1 MSNDVINNHRGGRDA
16 SVDNSVARLSSAWE
30 DDESFANCHECTAK
44 FHEFNRRHHC
54 RMCGKIFCNDC
65 SSQRALV
72 PPSCI
77 VLVPKGSDQRRR
89 RERRRLQQEQD
100 QQEEKELYQPQGFVP
115 EEDPDRMLTFTN
127 SDNGEG
133 GPDTLLYGRGLEE
146 RYKLA
151 REPLRVCD
159 LCHEQLKCVQEELRA
174 SNSNAVRYNNI
185 DPTDNR
191 RLFNSPLAFTLG
203 HEVRKAAYTLN
214 NLLPLPKRSS
224 MFLATT
230 APSNRDGTL
239 RYYNTTTP
247 YAECK
252 DTCSTVSPSLGDLD
266 GVRIPARL
274 LEEAKGIATLTV
286 FKGGF
291 GVGVE
296 FGTGLVVAR
305 LRDDEGGGAT
315 ATRWSAPSAIG
326 TVGVSWGALAGAQI
340 SDHVFLLM
348 TDGAVDLMS
357 TNDGSFQLGADVGVA
372 VGPLGRALEAD
383 IGLTI
388 KGGAGKPA
396 LAPIY
401 TYSLSKGLY
410 VGASLDGK
418 VIGTRHA
425 VNERFYGQ
433 KIEAR
438 ALLDG
443 SVPTPPAARP
453 LYDALKRCH
462 VYATNNAVAGGV
474 TGRIGEEIGCF
485 SKPTIAATET
495 RRIGVGDV
503 SFDLSSSVTSKTSVG
518 TEQSNDVYYR
528 DDNSDDFMDVSFL
541 NGTMPPSQTPP
552 QPATDRTYTM
562 PSDFK
567 R

>member
-1 MSNDVINNHRGGRDA
+1 MSNADTAQQPPSNSNSTDA
-16 SVDNSVARLSSAWE
+16 DTDNSVARLSSAWE
-30 DDESFANCHECTAK
+30 NDGSFENCHECTAK
-44 FHEFNRRHHC
+44 FHKLNRRHHC
-54 RMCGKIFCNDC
+54 RMCGKIFCNHC
-65 SSQRALV
+65 SSRRALV

-77 VLVPKGSDQRRR
+77 VLVPKGSNSSNDNERRQQQQQRRP
-89 RERRRLQQEQD
+89 L
-100 QQEEKELYQPQGFVP
+100 GFLP

-127 SDNGEG
+127 AN

-203 HEVRKAAYTLN
+203 HEIRKAAYTLN

-224 MFLATT
+224 MFLSTS

-239 RYYNTTTP
+239 RYHNTSSP

-252 DTCSTVSPSLGDLD
+252 NTCSTVSPTLGDLD

-274 LEEAKGIATLTV
+274 MEEARGIATMTV

-305 LRDDEGGGAT
+305 LDNNDDDSAGGT
-315 ATRWSAPSAIG
+315 EWSAPSAIG
-326 TVGVSWGALAGAQI
+326 TVGMSWGALAGAQV

-348 TDGAVDLMS
+348 TDKAVDLMS
-357 TNDGSFQLGADVGVA
+357 TDEGSFQLGADIGVA
-372 VGPLGRALEAD
+372 IGPLGRTLEAD
-383 IGLTI
+383 VGLAV

-396 LAPIY
+396 FAPIY

-410 VGASLDGK
+410 AGVSFDGK
-418 VIGTRHA
+418 VVKTRHW
-425 VNERFYGQ
+425 VNEKFYGQ
-433 KIEAR
+433 RIEAA
-438 ALLDG
+438 ALLG
-443 SVPTPPAARP
+443 GKVATPPAARP

-474 TGRIGEEIGCF
+474 AGRIGEEIGCF
-485 SKPTIAATET
+485 PEKRKIPVGGVDGFSNSVPTDNATVE
-495 RRIGVGDV
+495 RSD
-503 SFDLSSSVTSKTSVG
+503 
-518 TEQSNDVYYR
+518 NDFYYR
-528 DDNSDDFMDVSFL
+528 DENADDFTDVNVGQMFAG
-541 NGTMPPSQTPP
+541 GTAVPPQTPA
-552 QPATDRTYTM
+552 PATDRTYTM